1 MLVIKFY
8 LCLLVATVI
17 CSSMYLANALRS
29 AARVNAVARRMLSI
43 RGGAD
48 GLPSAEGERPF
59 YALGVNIAL
68 QVGSELKTTLS
79 KEELQVTVKGFTD
92 ALLGKAGDERELL
105 QKYGPQL
112 NEILQGRA
120 GQATKAE
127 KDRGAAYITKFLLSN
142 AKAIKT
148 PSGLVFLETGLVG
161 TGPKPTPTSKVTV
174 HYHGTLVDG
183 TVFDSSKQRGEPITF
198 PLNGV
203 IKGWQE
209 GVAMMSKGSKATLV
223 IPSDLAYGD
232 NGSPP
237 VIPPGATLIFE
248 VELIEVA

>member
-1 MLVIKFY
+1 MPVKVFLRLLLATLV
-8 LCLLVATVI
+8 L
-17 CSSMYLANALRS
+17 SSMYLSQALRSTGRANAL
-29 AARVNAVARRMLSI
+29 ARRMLSI
-43 RGGAD
+43 RGGAN
-48 GLPSAEGERPF
+48 GLPSSDTEKPF

-68 QVGSELKTTLS
+68 QVGAELKTTLS
-79 KEELQVTVKGFTD
+79 KEELQVTIKGFTD
-92 ALLGKAGDERELL
+92 ALLGQAGDERELL
-105 QKYGPQL
+105 SKYGPAL

-120 GQATKAE
+120 SQASNAE
-127 KDRGAAYITKFLLSN
+127 KERGAAFATKFLLSN
-142 AKAIKT
+142 PKAIKT
-148 PSGLVFLETGLVG
+148 PSGLIFLETGLVG
-161 TGPKPTPTSKVTV
+161 DGPKPKLTSKVTV
-174 HYHGTLVDG
+174 HYHGTLTDG

-209 GVAMMSKGSKATLV
+209 GVAMMNKGSKATLV

-237 VIPPGATLIFE
+237 VIPPGATLVFE